1 MTSGNISLDICDN
14 VLYMFRMTNPA
25 PNPPEEDDD
34 DAPAWARRHLGML
47 VDLGDMGMVLAR
59 DLVRRVTAETQ
70 AAEAQAE
77 SQAGAAAEGS
87 GEAAQ
92 GAPAGRGPAID
103 PALSFTRISRAV
115 RLTIALEARMRREIE
130 AGVFGPA
137 NDDGR
142 RPGGDDTAAS
152 GPIDY
157 EGIKRKHA
165 PLVDAIVHRECDY
178 QTRRAVEETIEDA
191 CDDPDDVERLKEELK
206 ERLIEDE
213 VFSNRATW
221 PIGETIALI
230 CQDLGLDPDWGR
242 WEARPW
248 ARKEAEESPLNSPYA
263 TVVRPTRP
271 GLYPQSGTD
280 QYRQARGLPPLD
292 QPPLR
297 TARGPP

>member
-1 MTSGNISLDICDN
+1 
-14 VLYMFRMTNPA
+14 
-25 PNPPEEDDD
+25 
-34 DAPAWARRHLGML
+34 
-47 VDLGDMGMVLAR
+47 
-59 DLVRRVTAETQ
+59 
-70 AAEAQAE
+70 
-77 SQAGAAAEGS
+77 
-87 GEAAQ
+87 
-92 GAPAGRGPAID
+92 
-103 PALSFTRISRAV
+103 
-115 RLTIALEARMRREIE
+115 MRREVE

-142 RPGGDDTAAS
+142 RRDDDDHTAAS

-230 CQDLGLDPDWGR
+230 CQDLGLDPDWER
-242 WEARPW
+242 WENRAW
-248 ARKEAEESPLNSPYA
+248 ARQEAERSPPGSPYA
-263 TVVRPTRP
+263 TVEQPNRVHYT
-271 GLYPQSGTD
+271 GTER
-280 QYRQARGLPPLD
+280 YREARGLPPLEGS
-292 QPPLR
+292 L
-297 TARGPP
+297 TFKAARGPP